1 MTRPVDAGAAPVP
14 PPPEFAEGQVVTV
27 FRSRR
32 HPGTAATYGP
42 LAEAM
47 LASARTRPG
56 FVDFAT
62 FESPDGER
70 VSVVTFATV
79 EDHNAWRDDPAHR
92 AAQQQGRAELYDG
105 YSVQV
110 GTCTSATRWTRPA
123 D

>member
-1 MTRPVDAGAAPVP
+1 MTHATGDDPTSDPPVP
-14 PPPEFAEGQVVTV
+14 AFSEGQVVTV

-32 HPGTAATYGP
+32 RTGTDATYGP

-47 LASARTRPG
+47 LASARGRAG

-62 FESPDGER
+62 FESSDGER
-70 VSVVTFATV
+70 VALVTFATV
-79 EDHNAWRDDPAHR
+79 EDHNAWRDDPAHQ
-92 AAQQQGRAELYDG
+92 AAQRKGRDELYDE

-110 GTCTSATRWTRPA
+110 GTCTAATRWTRPA